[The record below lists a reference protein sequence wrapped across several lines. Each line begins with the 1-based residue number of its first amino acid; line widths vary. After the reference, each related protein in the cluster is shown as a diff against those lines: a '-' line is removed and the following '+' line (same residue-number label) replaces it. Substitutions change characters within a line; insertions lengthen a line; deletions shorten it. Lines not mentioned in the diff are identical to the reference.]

1 MRATTYATTR
11 GRYDRRTRTLDSISL
26 LVGLMGCVVVAI
38 PALFP
43 LTEPAPLLL
52 IGSGVTV
59 VALGGFLFFSI

>member
-1 MRATTYATTR
+1 MEATTTKPTTYPR
-11 GRYDRRTRTLDSISL
+11 LISL

>member
-1 MRATTYATTR
+1 MEATMAKPTPYSR
-11 GRYDRRTRTLDSISL
+11 LVTLF
-26 LVGLMGCVVVAI
+26 VAFVGCVVVAI
-38 PALFP
+38 PIVFP

>member
-1 MRATTYATTR
+1 MEATTKPTTYPR
-11 GRYDRRTRTLDSISL
+11 LISL

-38 PALFP
+38 PAVFP

>member
-1 MRATTYATTR
+1 
-11 GRYDRRTRTLDSISL
+11 
-26 LVGLMGCVVVAI
+26 VVVAI
-38 PALFP
+38 PMVFP

>member
-1 MRATTYATTR
+1 MEATMAKPNPYSR
-11 GRYDRRTRTLDSISL
+11 LVTLF
-26 LVGLMGCVVVAI
+26 VAFVGCVVVAI
-38 PALFP
+38 PIVFP

>member
-1 MRATTYATTR
+1 MEAAKATPTPVPR
-11 GRYDRRTRTLDSISL
+11 LVSL
-26 LVGLMGCVVVAI
+26 LVALVGCVVVAI
-38 PALFP
+38 PIVFP

>member
-1 MRATTYATTR
+1 MEATMAKLTPYSR
-11 GRYDRRTRTLDSISL
+11 LVTLFL
-26 LVGLMGCVVVAI
+26 AFVGCVVVAI
-38 PALFP
+38 PIVFP

>member
-1 MRATTYATTR
+1 MEATTAKPTPYPR
-11 GRYDRRTRTLDSISL
+11 LISL

-43 LTEPAPLLL
+43 LTEPVPLLL
-52 IGSGVTV
+52 IGTGVTV